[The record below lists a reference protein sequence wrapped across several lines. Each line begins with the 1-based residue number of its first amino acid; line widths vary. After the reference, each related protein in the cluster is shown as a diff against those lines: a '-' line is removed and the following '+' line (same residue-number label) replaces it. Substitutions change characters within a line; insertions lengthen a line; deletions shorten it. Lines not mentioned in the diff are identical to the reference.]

1 MHLLHH
7 PINLSLQLKAKA
19 EPKSLGS
26 KSEPCRFFTRCRQY
40 EHGDWCYSV
49 VLLQLHLLMSRLLF
63 GFRFMREQVF
73 APEKIG
79 GNVSIVV
86 GVTFFAAS
94 IVATRQWGFLLLVP
108 SA

>member
-1 MHLLHH
+1 MAKRANASATPSYQ
-7 PINLSLQLKAKA
+7 PISAIEGKGRTK
-19 EPKSLGS
+19 ES
-26 KSEPCRFFTRCRQY
+26 
-40 EHGDWCYSV
+40 
-49 VLLQLHLLMSRLLF
+49 
-63 GFRFMREQVF
+63 GFQKFMREQVF